1 MFEAHGMNIN
11 EISITM
17 DISSDICFHIQVE
30 LDPITPN
37 EDGTV
42 DLPVTDVGTKL
53 IITFEPSEPSEPISI
68 SPIEVT
74 ACAEPGTSYLSAFYD
89 SLMQLSNLLFN
100 IEEYF
105 VCLILAYSVNGKYL
119 TSHRCLLV

>member
-1 MFEAHGMNIN
+1 M
-11 EISITM
+11 
-17 DISSDICFHIQVE
+17 CFYIQVE

-53 IITFEPSEPSEPISI
+53 IITFEPSEPSEPISV

-74 ACAEPGTSYLSAFYD
+74 ACAEPGI
-89 SLMQLSNLLFN
+89 N
-100 IEEYF
+100 
-105 VCLILAYSVNGKYL
+105 KL
-119 TSHRCLLV
+119 TR